1 MEGRGEEEG
10 CCGKV
15 SILKGEIDSRWRI
28 QNNGQQEKAQWWG
41 LKEWI

>member
-15 SILKGEIDSRWRI
+15 SILKGEIDSRWI
-28 QNNGQQEKAQWWG
+28 QNNGQQEKAQW
-41 LKEWI
+41 